1 MKIDKMLQEKKS
13 FVAFCVHDSLV
24 LDVSIEDKAMLNNL
38 AEQFSKT
45 KLGDFKTNISIGKN
59 YGSMKRVK

>member
-1 MKIDKMLQEKKS
+1 
-13 FVAFCVHDSLV
+13 VHDSLV

-45 KLGDFKTNISIGKN
+45 KFGDFKTNISIGKN